1 MSTNRYLTAA
11 SPATFNRRALARTRH
26 YVGRL
31 IIHLILAILA
41 VTWLIPFAWLVVC
54 SLKVDKQLF
63 TWPPVWIPNPVD
75 WRNYVEAV
83 QAIPFFLY
91 LRNTVLVALLSCV
104 GSLVSCPPTA
114 YSFSRLQWPGR
125 NLLFVITLGT
135 MMIPYQVIMIP
146 LFMIFNKLGWL
157 NTWLPLIVPEFFGGA
172 FFIFL
177 LRQFFFTIPNELSDA
192 ARIDGAGEL
201 LIFMRIILP
210 LTKPALAVI
219 VLFQTLWKWTDFIG
233 PLIYLSN
240 EQLYTISLGL
250 QQYVTRYTTTWTSW
264 LAASTLVTLPVIIL
278 FLFTQQY
285 FIEGITFTGLKG

>member
-1 MSTNRYLTAA
+1 MSTNRYVTAA
-11 SPATFNRRALARTRH
+11 SPTAFNRRALARTRH
-26 YVGRL
+26 YAGRL
-31 IIHLILAILA
+31 IIHLVLGVLA
-41 VTWLIPFAWLVVC
+41 VTWLIPFAWMVVC
-54 SLKVDKQLF
+54 SLKIDKQLF
-63 TWPPVWIPNPVD
+63 TWPPVWLPNPVD
-75 WRNYVEAV
+75 WHNYIEAV

-201 LIFMRIILP
+201 LIFLRIILP